1 MQLGNGWQIVV
12 SSTIGIDANNNVIEN
27 GIDPDI
33 KVDQSVADSINH
45 IDSIL
50 ETALLQFQLA
60 D

>member
-1 MQLGNGWQIVV
+1 MV

-33 KVDQSVADSINH
+33 KVDQSAADSINH

-50 ETALLQFQLA
+50 ETALLQF
-60 D
+60 